1 METIIDHL
9 TEFRKETRAWLEEN
23 CPVSMRG
30 QTKDIA
36 ELYWGGRNSDF
47 TSEDQKIW
55 FKRMHDKGWI
65 VPYWDKKYGGGG
77 LSPLENKILAEE
89 MTRLRCKQPLFSFGI
104 SMLGPALL
112 KFATEEQKGHYLKDI
127 VDAKIRW
134 CQGYSEPN
142 AGSDLAGL
150 QMKAVD
156 KGDHFLINGSKIW
169 TSYGD
174 NADWIFCLVRTNTEV
189 KKQEGISFLL
199 IDMNSEGVEARPI
212 QLISGKSAFTE
223 TFFDDVKVPKENLVG
238 ELNNGWTIAKYL
250 LTHERQMIGGIGEA
264 DQKFSARD
272 VVLDA
277 VGLHNG
283 VLNDSILRT
292 ELVTYEM
299 NLAIYDMT
307 IERAIDEAKAGNN
320 SGAASSLFKYFGT
333 ELNVQAMEIIM
344 TAGGMDELAIEGEA
358 TNNGFIAKRFL
369 RSKGNT
375 IEGGT
380 SEIQL
385 NIISKNILGLPS
397 K

>member
-156 KGDHFLINGSKIW
+156 KGDHYLINGSKIW

-238 ELNNGWTIAKYL
+238 ELNKGWTIAKYL

-264 DQKFSARD
+264 DQKFVARD

-333 ELNVQAMEIIM
+333 ELNVEAMEIIM

-358 TNNGFIAKRFL
+358 TSNGFIAKRFL

>member
-55 FKRMHDKGWI
+55 FKRMYDKGWI

-156 KGDHFLINGSKIW
+156 KGDHFLVNGSKIW

-189 KKQEGISFLL
+189 KKQDGISFLL

-223 TFFDDVKVPKENLVG
+223 TFFDNVKVPKENLVG
-238 ELNNGWTIAKYL
+238 KLNNGWTIAKYL

-264 DQKFSARD
+264 DQKFVARD

>member
-1 METIIDHL
+1 MIDHL
-9 TEFRKETRAWLEEN
+9 TEFRKETSAWLEEN

-30 QTKDIA
+30 QTKHIA

-156 KGDHFLINGSKIW
+156 KGDHYLINGSKIW

-238 ELNNGWTIAKYL
+238 ELNKGWTIAKYL

-264 DQKFSARD
+264 DQKFSTRD
-272 VVLDA
+272 VVVDA

-292 ELVTYEM
+292 ELVTHEM

-333 ELNVQAMEIIM
+333 ELNVEAMEIIM

-358 TNNGFIAKRFL
+358 TSNGFIAKRFL

>member
-1 METIIDHL
+1 MIDHL
-9 TEFRKETRAWLEEN
+9 TEFRKETSDWLEEN

-156 KGDHFLINGSKIW
+156 KGDHYLINGSKIW

-238 ELNNGWTIAKYL
+238 ELNKGWTIAKYL

-358 TNNGFIAKRFL
+358 TSNGFIAKRFL

>member
-1 METIIDHL
+1 MIDHL
-9 TEFRKETRAWLEEN
+9 TEFRKETSDWLEEN

-156 KGDHFLINGSKIW
+156 KGDHFLVNGSKIW

-238 ELNNGWTIAKYL
+238 ELNKGWTIAKYL

-264 DQKFSARD
+264 DQKFSTRD
-272 VVLDA
+272 VVVDA

-292 ELVTYEM
+292 ELVTHEM

-333 ELNVQAMEIIM
+333 ELNVEAMEIIM

-358 TNNGFIAKRFL
+358 TSNGFIAKRFL

>member
-1 METIIDHL
+1 MIDHL
-9 TEFRKETRAWLEEN
+9 TEFRKETSDWLEEN

-150 QMKAVD
+150 QMKALD
-156 KGDHFLINGSKIW
+156 KGDHYLINGSKIW

-238 ELNNGWTIAKYL
+238 ELNKGWTIAKYL

-264 DQKFSARD
+264 DQKFSTRD
-272 VVLDA
+272 VVVDA

-292 ELVTYEM
+292 ELVTHEM

-333 ELNVQAMEIIM
+333 ELNVEAMEIIM

-358 TNNGFIAKRFL
+358 TSNGFIAKRFL

>member
-150 QMKAVD
+150 QMKALD
-156 KGDHFLINGSKIW
+156 KGDHYLINGSKIW

-223 TFFDDVKVPKENLVG
+223 TFFDNVKVPKENLVG
-238 ELNNGWTIAKYL
+238 KLNNGWTIAKYL

-264 DQKFSARD
+264 DQKFVARD

-333 ELNVQAMEIIM
+333 ELNVEAMEIIM

-358 TNNGFIAKRFL
+358 TSNGFIAKRFL

>member
-238 ELNNGWTIAKYL
+238 ELNKGWTIAKYL

-264 DQKFSARD
+264 DQKFSTRD
-272 VVLDA
+272 VVVDA

-292 ELVTYEM
+292 ELVTHEM

-333 ELNVQAMEIIM
+333 ELNVEAMEIIM

-358 TNNGFIAKRFL
+358 TSNGFIAKRFL